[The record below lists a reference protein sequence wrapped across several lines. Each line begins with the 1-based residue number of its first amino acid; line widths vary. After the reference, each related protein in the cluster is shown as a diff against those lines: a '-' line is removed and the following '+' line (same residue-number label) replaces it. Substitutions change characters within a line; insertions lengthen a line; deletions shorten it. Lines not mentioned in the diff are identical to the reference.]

1 MIRRL
6 LRNRLLLLLAV
17 IFLISWALAFAT
29 GFWLLFRLAY
39 VLVIAVPICYIWSRF
54 NVNGL
59 EVNVQRLV
67 DRAQVGQ
74 KAEERITVRNPS
86 WFPRIWLEV
95 DDPSELPGATPRR
108 VITLG
113 ARRRTS
119 WKTETMLTRRGVYQV
134 GPVSV
139 SSSDPFGLFKV
150 SRSYGG
156 RGQIIVYPPFLDLP
170 NFTVP
175 PASLP
180 GEGRFRKRTHYVT
193 PNAAGVREY
202 VSGDSFNRI
211 HWGSTARTG
220 RLMVKMFELDPAS
233 DIWVILDLHGRVQAG
248 SGDESTEEYG
258 VKIAASVARH
268 FLNANRNVG
277 YMAFGS
283 RLDIIEV
290 ERGGQQM
297 TRILEALA
305 LAQARGD
312 VPVADLLAVEGK
324 RFGRHTTV
332 VLITSSTDERWIT
345 SLLMLTQR
353 GVKVA
358 VVLLEASTFGAA
370 TNSLM
375 VVSQLTAADIWTYLV
390 KQGDNL
396 STTLTPATEGWS
408 VEAAARTPEGS
419 PRSGGLGE

>member
-1 MIRRL
+1 MIKFITQNKL
-6 LRNRLLLLLAV
+6 LSLLVL
-17 IFLISWALAFAT
+17 IILISWALAFAT
-29 GFWLLFRLAY
+29 GFWLLFRLVY
-39 VLVIAVPICYIWSRF
+39 VLAIAVPLAWLWARF
-54 NVNGL
+54 NVRGL
-59 EVNVQRLV
+59 EVSVERLV

-74 KAEERITVRNPS
+74 KAEERIIVRNPS

-95 DDPSELPGATPRR
+95 DDPSELPGSKPRR
-108 VITLG
+108 VISLG
-113 ARRRTS
+113 ARRRFS
-119 WKTETMLTRRGVYQV
+119 WKTETLLTRRGVYRV
-134 GPVSV
+134 GPVRV

-150 SRSYGG
+150 SETYGG
-156 RGQIIVYPPFLDLP
+156 QGSIIVYPPFLDLP
-170 NFTVP
+170 NFHVP

-180 GEGRFRKRTHYVT
+180 GEGRFRKRTHVVT
-193 PNAAGVREY
+193 PNASGVREY
-202 VSGDSFNRI
+202 VTGDSFNRI
-211 HWGSTARTG
+211 HWASTARTG
-220 RLMVKMFELDPAS
+220 KMMVKMFELDPAS
-233 DIWVILDLHGRVQAG
+233 DIWVILDLERRAQAG

-277 YMAFGS
+277 YMAFGA
-283 RLDIIEV
+283 RLDMIEV

-305 LAQARGD
+305 MARATGD
-312 VPVADLLAVEGK
+312 VPVADLLAIEGK

-332 VLITSSTDERWIT
+332 ILITSSTDERWIT

-358 VVLLEASTFGAA
+358 VVLLEANTFGAS

-396 STTLTPATEGWS
+396 STTLTPAGEGPTI
-408 VEAAARTPEGS
+408 EALQGRG
-419 PRSGGLGE
+419 

>member
-1 MIRRL
+1 MGLIRL
-6 LRNRLLLLLAV
+6 ANRNRQLTLLLLIL
-17 IFLISWALAFAT
+17 LLSWALAFAS
-29 GFWLLFRLAY
+29 GFWLLFRVVY
-39 VLVIAVPICYIWSRF
+39 VLAIAVPLAWLWARF

-59 EVNVQRLV
+59 EVTVQRLV

-74 KAEERITVRNPS
+74 KAEERIIVRNPS
-86 WFPRIWLEV
+86 WFPRIWMEV
-95 DDPSELPGATPRR
+95 DDPSDLPGATTRR

-119 WKTETMLTRRGVYQV
+119 WKTETLLTRRGVYQV
-134 GPVSV
+134 GPVTIT
-139 SSSDPFGLFKV
+139 SSDPFGVFRV
-150 SRSYGG
+150 SKTYGG
-156 RGQIIVYPPFLDLP
+156 RGSIIVYPPFIELP

-193 PNAAGVREY
+193 PNASGVREY
-202 VSGDSFNRI
+202 AYGDSFNRI

-220 RLMVKMFELDPAS
+220 KLMVKMFELDPAS
-233 DIWVILDLHGRVQAG
+233 DIWVILDLYGRAQAG

-277 YMAFGS
+277 YMAFGD
-283 RLDIIEV
+283 RLDVIEV

-305 LAQARGD
+305 MARGTGD
-312 VPVADLLAVEGK
+312 VPIANLLAVEGK

-332 VLITSSTDERWIT
+332 VLITASTDEEWIT

-358 VVLLEASTFGAA
+358 VVLLEASTFGAN

-396 STTLTPATEGWS
+396 STTLTPTGEGLS
-408 VEAAARTPEGS
+408 IDAAQR
-419 PRSGGLGE
+419 RGGGG

>member
-1 MIRRL
+1 MGLVRFAT
-6 LRNRLLLLLAV
+6 RNRLLTLLIV
-17 IFLISWALAFAT
+17 ILLISWALAFAT
-29 GFWLLFRLAY
+29 GFWLLFRLVY
-39 VLVIAVPICYIWSRF
+39 LLLIAVPLAWLWARF
-54 NVNGL
+54 NVSGL
-59 EVNVQRLV
+59 EVSVERLV

-119 WKTETMLTRRGVYQV
+119 WKTETLLTRRGVYQV
-134 GPVSV
+134 GPVAV
-139 SSSDPFGLFKV
+139 TSSDPFGLFKV
-150 SRSYGG
+150 TRTYGG
-156 RGQIIVYPPFLDLP
+156 RGSIIVYPPFLDLP
-170 NFTVP
+170 NFNVP

-193 PNAAGVREY
+193 PNASGVREY
-202 VSGDSFNRI
+202 AHGDSFNRI

-220 RLMVKMFELDPAS
+220 KLMVKMFELDPAS
-233 DIWVILDLHGRVQAG
+233 DIWVILDLHGKVQAG
-248 SGDESTEEYG
+248 AEDESTEEYG

-277 YMAFGS
+277 YMAFGT

-305 LAQARGD
+305 LARATGD
-312 VPVADLLAVEGK
+312 VPIADLLAVEGK

-332 VLITSSTDERWIT
+332 ILITASTDEQWIT

-358 VVLLEASTFGAA
+358 VVLLEASTFGAN

-375 VVSQLTAADIWTYLV
+375 IVSQLTAADIWTYLV

-396 STTLTPATEGWS
+396 STSLAPAGDGLTID
-408 VEAAARTPEGS
+408 ARQG
-419 PRSGGLGE
+419 RG

>member
-1 MIRRL
+1 VFRFIAK
-6 LRNRLLLLLAV
+6 NRLLSLLIL
-17 IFLISWALAFAT
+17 ILFLSWALAFAT
-29 GFWLLFRLAY
+29 GFWLLFRLVY
-39 VLVIAVPICYIWSRF
+39 VLAIAVPLAWFWARF
-54 NVNGL
+54 NVRGL
-59 EVNVQRLV
+59 EVTVERLV
-67 DRAQVGQ
+67 DRGQVGQ
-74 KAEERITVRNPS
+74 KAEERIIVRNPS
-86 WFPRIWLEV
+86 WLPRIWLEV
-95 DDPSELPGATPRR
+95 DDPSELPGAHPRR

-113 ARRRTS
+113 ARRRFS
-119 WKTETMLTRRGVYQV
+119 WKTETPFTRRGVYSV
-134 GPVSV
+134 GPVTIA
-139 SSSDPFGLFKV
+139 SSDPFGLFKV
-150 SRSYGG
+150 RQTYGG
-156 RGQIIVYPPFLDLP
+156 KGSIIVYPPFIDLP

-193 PNAAGVREY
+193 PNASGVREY
-202 VSGDSFNRI
+202 QYGDSFSRI
-211 HWGSTARTG
+211 HLGSTARTG
-220 RLMVKMFELDPAS
+220 KLMVKMFELDPAS
-233 DIWVILDLHGRVQAG
+233 DIWVILDLHGKIQAG

-277 YMAFGS
+277 YMAFGQ

-305 LAQARGD
+305 MARATGD

-332 VLITSSTDERWIT
+332 ILITSSTDEQWIT

-358 VVLLEASTFGAA
+358 VVLLEASTFGAS

-375 VVSQLTAADIWTYLV
+375 VVGQLTAADIWTYLV

-396 STTLTPATEGWS
+396 STTLTPTAEGPTI
-408 VEAAARTPEGS
+408 EALQGR
-419 PRSGGLGE
+419 GGAQ

>member
-1 MIRRL
+1 MRL
-6 LRNRLLLLLAV
+6 LTRNKLLTLIVLLFIVA
-17 IFLISWALAFAT
+17 WALAFAT
-29 GFWLLFRLAY
+29 GFWLLFRFTY
-39 VLVIAVPICYIWSRF
+39 VLLIAVPLSYIWAHF
-54 NVNGL
+54 NVRGL
-59 EVNVQRLV
+59 EVSVQRLV

-86 WFPRIWLEV
+86 PFPRIWLEV

-119 WKTETMLTRRGVYQV
+119 WKTETILTRRGVYMV
-134 GPVSV
+134 GPVTIT
-139 SSSDPFGLFKV
+139 SSDPFGLFKV
-150 SRSYGG
+150 SKSYGG
-156 RGQIIVYPPFLDLP
+156 RGSIIVYPPFLDLP
-170 NFTVP
+170 SFTAP

-193 PNAAGVREY
+193 PNASGVREY
-202 VSGDSFNRI
+202 VYGDSFNRI
-211 HWGSTARTG
+211 HWASTARTG
-220 RLMVKMFELDPAS
+220 KLMVKMFELDPAS

-258 VKIAASVARH
+258 VKIAASVARL
-268 FLNANRNVG
+268 FLNQNRNVG
-277 YMAFGS
+277 YLAFGE

-290 ERGGQQM
+290 ERSQQQM

-305 LAQARGD
+305 LARARGD

-332 VLITSSTDERWIT
+332 ILITASTDERWIT

-358 VVLLEASTFGAA
+358 VVLIEASTFGAKENA
-370 TNSLM
+370 LM

-396 STTLTPATEGWS
+396 SSSLTPGGEGVLTDPS
-408 VEAAARTPEGS
+408 K
-419 PRSGGLGE
+419 GL

>member
-1 MIRRL
+1 L
-6 LRNRLLLLLAV
+6 LRKILKNRLLVLIIILFV
-17 IFLISWALAFAT
+17 IAWSLAFAT
-29 GFWLLFRLAY
+29 GFWLLFRLTY
-39 VLVIAVPICYIWSRF
+39 VLLIAVPLSYLWARF
-54 NVNGL
+54 NVSGL
-59 EVNVQRLV
+59 EVTVERTV

-74 KAEERITVRNPS
+74 HAEERITVRNPS

-119 WKTETMLTRRGVYQV
+119 WKTDTLLTRRGVYQV
-134 GPVSV
+134 GPVKV
-139 SSSDPFGLFKV
+139 TSSDPFGLFKV
-150 SRSYGG
+150 FKTYGG
-156 RGQIIVYPPFLDLP
+156 RGSIIVYPPFIDLP
-170 NFTVP
+170 SFTVP

-193 PNAAGVREY
+193 PNASGVREY
-202 VSGDSFNRI
+202 QYGDSFNRI

-220 RLMVKMFELDPAS
+220 KLMVKMFELDPAS
-233 DIWVILDLHGRVQAG
+233 DIWVILDLHGKAQAG
-248 SGDESTEEYG
+248 SEDESTEEYG

-277 YMAFGS
+277 YMAFGT
-283 RLDIIEV
+283 RLDVIEV

-332 VLITSSTDERWIT
+332 VLITPSVDEAWIT

-358 VVLLEASTFGAA
+358 VVLIEASTFGAK

-396 STTLTPATEGWS
+396 STTLTPSAEGWS
-408 VEAAARTPEGS
+408 IDALPGGGGS
-419 PRSGGLGE
+419 ERSER

>member
-1 MIRRL
+1 MFRFITRNKL
-6 LRNRLLLLLAV
+6 LSLLVVILLL
-17 IFLISWALAFAT
+17 SWALAFAT
-29 GFWLLFRLAY
+29 GFWLLFRLVY
-39 VLVIAVPICYIWSRF
+39 VLAIAVPLAWLWARF
-54 NVNGL
+54 NVSGL
-59 EVNVQRLV
+59 EVTVERLV

-86 WFPRIWLEV
+86 WLPRIWLEV

-108 VITLG
+108 VISLG

-119 WKTETMLTRRGVYQV
+119 WKTETPLTRRGVYQV
-134 GPVSV
+134 GPVTV
-139 SSSDPFGLFKV
+139 RSSDPFGVFKV
-150 SRSYGG
+150 SRTYGG
-156 RGQIIVYPPFLDLP
+156 RGSIIVYPPFIDLP

-202 VSGDSFNRI
+202 AYGDSFNRI

-220 RLMVKMFELDPAS
+220 KLMVKMFELDPAS
-233 DIWVILDLHGRVQAG
+233 DIWVILDLHGKVQAG

-258 VKIAASVARH
+258 VTIAASVARH

-283 RLDIIEV
+283 RLDVIEV

-305 LAQARGD
+305 MARATGD
-312 VPVADLLAVEGK
+312 VPIGDLLAVEGK

-332 VLITSSTDERWIT
+332 IVITSSTDESWIT

-358 VVLLEASTFGAA
+358 VVLLEASTFGAS

-396 STTLTPATEGWS
+396 STTLTPTAEGIS
-408 VEAAARTPEGS
+408 IEAAQGR
-419 PRSGGLGE
+419 GG

>member
-1 MIRRL
+1 MPLLRL
-6 LRNRLLLLLAV
+6 INRNRLVALVGL

-39 VLVIAVPICYIWSRF
+39 VLVIAVPLSYFWSRF

-59 EVNVQRLV
+59 EVEVTRLV

-74 KAEERITVRNPS
+74 HAEERITVRNPS

-95 DDPSELPGATPRR
+95 DDPSELPGATPKR

-113 ARRRTS
+113 GRRRTS
-119 WKTETMLTRRGVYQV
+119 WRTDTLLTRRGVYSV
-134 GPVSV
+134 GPISV
-139 SSSDPFGLFKV
+139 TSSDPFGLFKV
-150 SRSYGG
+150 TKQYGG
-156 RGQIIVYPPFLDLP
+156 KGSIIVYPPFLDLP
-170 NFTVP
+170 SFTVP

-193 PNAAGVREY
+193 PNASGVREY
-202 VSGDSFNRI
+202 AYGDSFNRI

-220 RLMVKMFELDPAS
+220 KLMVKMFELDPAS

-258 VKIAASVARH
+258 VTIAASVARH

-277 YMAFGS
+277 YMAFGD

-297 TRILEALA
+297 TRILESLA
-305 LAQARGD
+305 LAHARGD

-332 VLITSSTDERWIT
+332 VLVTPSADEEWIT

-358 VVLLEASTFGAA
+358 VVLLESNTFGAK
-370 TNSLM
+370 TNPLL

-396 STTLTPATEGWS
+396 STTLTPAAEGW
-408 VEAAARTPEGS
+408 AADATGRGT
-419 PRSGGLGE
+419 

>member
-1 MIRRL
+1 V
-6 LRNRLLLLLAV
+6 LA
-17 IFLISWALAFAT
+17 
-29 GFWLLFRLAY
+29 
-39 VLVIAVPICYIWSRF
+39 IAVPLAWLWSRM

-59 EVNVQRLV
+59 EVEVQRLV

-74 KAEERITVRNPS
+74 KAEERIIVRNPS

-95 DDPSELPGATPRR
+95 DDPSELPGSTPKR
-108 VITLG
+108 VISLG
-113 ARRRTS
+113 ARRRNS
-119 WKTETMLTRRGVYQV
+119 WKTETPLTRRGVYRV
-134 GPVSV
+134 GPVTV
-139 SSSDPFGLFKV
+139 TSSDPFGVFKA
-150 SRSYGG
+150 SKTYGG
-156 RGQIIVYPPFLDLP
+156 RGSIIVYPPFLDLP

-202 VSGDSFNRI
+202 AYGDSFNRI

-220 RLMVKMFELDPAS
+220 KLMVKMFELDPAS
-233 DIWVILDLHGRVQAG
+233 DIWVILDLHGKAQAG

-277 YMAFGS
+277 YMAFGD
-283 RLDIIEV
+283 RLDVIEV

-305 LAQARGD
+305 LARAKGD

-332 VLITSSTDERWIT
+332 VLVTPSVDEQWIT

-358 VVLLEASTFGAA
+358 VVLLEASTFGAS

-396 STTLTPATEGWS
+396 STTLTPTGDGLS
-408 VEAAARTPEGS
+408 IEAAQGP
-419 PRSGGLGE
+419 GGGGD

>member
-1 MIRRL
+1 MGLFRL
-6 LRNRLLLLLAV
+6 INRNRQLSLLVLIL
-17 IFLISWALAFAT
+17 IISWALAFAT
-29 GFWLLFRLAY
+29 GFWLLFRVVY
-39 VLVIAVPICYIWSRF
+39 VLAIAVPLAWLWARF

-59 EVNVQRLV
+59 EVTVQRLV

-74 KAEERITVRNPS
+74 KAEERIIVRNPS

-95 DDPSELPGATPRR
+95 DDPSDLPGSTARR

-113 ARRRTS
+113 SRRRMS
-119 WKTETMLTRRGVYQV
+119 WKVETQLTRRGVYQV
-134 GPVSV
+134 GPVTV
-139 SSSDPFGLFKV
+139 TSSDPFGVFKV
-150 SRSYGG
+150 SQTYGG
-156 RGQIIVYPPFLDLP
+156 RGSIIVYPPFIDLP

-193 PNAAGVREY
+193 PNASGVREY
-202 VSGDSFNRI
+202 AYGDSYNRI

-220 RLMVKMFELDPAS
+220 KLMVKMFELDPAS
-233 DIWVILDLHGRVQAG
+233 DIWVILDLYGHVQAG

-277 YMAFGS
+277 YMAFGD
-283 RLDIIEV
+283 RLDVIEV

-305 LAQARGD
+305 MAKGTGD
-312 VPVADLLAVEGK
+312 VPIANLLAVEGK

-332 VLITSSTDERWIT
+332 VLITSSTDEEWIT

-358 VVLLEASTFGAA
+358 VVLLEASTFGAG

-396 STTLTPATEGWS
+396 STTLTPTGEGLS
-408 VEAAARTPEGS
+408 IEAAQGR
-419 PRSGGLGE
+419 GGGG

>member
-1 MIRRL
+1 MGLVRFAT
-6 LRNRLLLLLAV
+6 RNRLLTLLIFILLLC
-17 IFLISWALAFAT
+17 WAMAFAT
-29 GFWLLFRLAY
+29 GFWLLFRLVY
-39 VLVIAVPICYIWSRF
+39 VLLIAVPLAWLWARF
-54 NVNGL
+54 NVRGL
-59 EVNVQRLV
+59 EVTVERLV

-95 DDPSELPGATPRR
+95 DDPSELPGSSPRR

-119 WKTETMLTRRGVYQV
+119 WRAETVLTRRGVYSV

-139 SSSDPFGLFKV
+139 TSSDPFGLFRV
-150 SRSYGG
+150 SQTYGG
-156 RGQIIVYPPFLDLP
+156 RGSIIVYPPFLDLP
-170 NFTVP
+170 NFNVP

-193 PNAAGVREY
+193 PNASGVREY
-202 VSGDSFNRI
+202 SYGDSFNRI

-220 RLMVKMFELDPAS
+220 KLMVKMFELDPAS
-233 DIWVILDLHGRVQAG
+233 DIWVILDLHGKVQAG
-248 SGDESTEEYG
+248 SEDESTEEYG

-277 YMAFGS
+277 YMAFGE
-283 RLDIIEV
+283 RLDVIEV

-305 LAQARGD
+305 MARATGD
-312 VPVADLLAVEGK
+312 VKIGDLLAVEGK

-332 VLITSSTDERWIT
+332 VLITSSTDEQWVT

-358 VVLLEASTFGAA
+358 VVLLEASTFGGS
-370 TNSLM
+370 TNSLLI
-375 VVSQLTAADIWTYLV
+375 VGQLAAADIWTYLV

-396 STTLTPATEGWS
+396 STTLTPSGEGLTIDAT
-408 VEAAARTPEGS
+408 R
-419 PRSGGLGE
+419 GGG